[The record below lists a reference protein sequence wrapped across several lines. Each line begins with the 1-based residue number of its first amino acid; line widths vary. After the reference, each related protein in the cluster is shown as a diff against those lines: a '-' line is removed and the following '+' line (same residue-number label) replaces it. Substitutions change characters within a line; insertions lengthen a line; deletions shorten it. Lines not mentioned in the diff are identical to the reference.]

1 LPRGARA
8 GSSGLFW
15 RDSPGCLTAAGGGWL
30 AIHWLGGGLPG
41 LFLAITLSLVVFG
54 TTVAVATRV
63 AEWRP
68 ARLDIPS
75 GHRRP
80 GARAI
85 AITD

>member
-1 LPRGARA
+1 MGRVVWPVLAGFAR
-8 GSSGLFW
+8 L
-15 RDSPGCLTAAGGGWL
+15 LTAAGGGWV